1 MTAVG
6 VRPAIAYVRV
16 STEEQAREGVSLDA
30 QARAVRSYCEMR
42 RLPLAEVVIDAGV
55 SAGKPLAKRD
65 GGAAILTAVKRR
77 EVGAVIAFKLDRLF
91 RDCADCLSVV
101 GDWDRLGALTDVE
114 EACSAAGFDDVLADL
129 PRGMDTVLGRGGV
142 GLSLGQRQRLGVV
155 LKVDT
160 EFPLIL
166 IGPEL
171 FSFIGLET
179 EAQQLEFIGMQVL
192 IGILPVDEGFRKGG
206 MGGFPDES
214 KRKTI
219 HRHRSWPFVLN
230 PEVDPFLAD
239 TGGQNE
245 IQPGRRHCFQA
256 ERLAVFQDLYLIL
269 PVQPYSYGNFPMA
282 APPLLTDLQQT
293 GIVAWHAGAFYTIQ

>member
-1 MTAVG
+1 MTRRRWRETGLAALFLAPSLIVFAAFFFYPLYRLVHMATHEQRAFSSRERFVG
-6 VRPAIAYVRV
+6 LDQVTEVLGSSEFLGSVQVSAAYVVYTVPLGLALGILLAVAADRHLRGIAV
-16 STEEQAREGVSLDA
+16 FRTIFASTVATSVAVAR
-30 QARAVRSYCEMR
+30 Y
-42 RLPLAEVVIDAGV
+42 
-55 SAGKPLAKRD
+55 GK
-65 GGAAILTAVKRR
+65 
-77 EVGAVIAFKLDRLF
+77 
-91 RDCADCLSVV
+91 
-101 GDWDRLGALTDVE
+101 
-114 EACSAAGFDDVLADL
+114 
-129 PRGMDTVLGRGGV
+129 
-142 GLSLGQRQRLGVV
+142 GQRQRLGVV